1 MFQAMLPHPFN
12 QSQQAS
18 EGSSLYPSKASPS
31 AEHPPAV
38 GGQGVHKARRPA
50 AKRGK
55 GKGYGKDAPA
65 AAHRGQ
71 LHQEFG
77 IIESREG
84 SKEAPEKCSSSQ
96 DCHEDQF
103 TTGVHSCKSSISGIE
118 KLPSC
123 AQVLREDSSDST
135 GSRNSDKI
143 CDESDPRWQSRS
155 STTCSDGHQQ
165 VLQSERNDTVN
176 SLPDIAEKDEVKSPL
191 VKPWKDVQGRFV
203 VVKKLEQAG
212 RNQGAVWMMA
222 DTTTGVPVAT
232 KVMPNSWVQSCPAS
246 FAQAHPY
253 ETENPWQDM
262 AINYFLDSISYP
274 YAIGMRGVYSDEE
287 STRIVYNLASH
298 GDLFGWATKL
308 KIKPGLDREAYLRPI
323 VMQLVHSVKLLHELS
338 ICHRDLSLENIL
350 VTGDGENLQ
359 LKLIDFS
366 TAQPTRFLYGP
377 ASCKFPYGAPEM
389 YAEGATY
396 DGFLADTFA
405 VGVVIYCILL
415 SDYPWMSAKPPGDKA
430 FQFYARYG
438 WQAFAAKKKCRET
451 GELVQNALSAEM
463 LTLLQ
468 GLLEIDPSQRL
479 TLGETVW
486 QADGSFRRSAW
497 QMPGM
502 PTY

>member
-1 MFQAMLPHPFN
+1 MFQAMRPHPFN

-18 EGSSLYPSKASPS
+18 AGSSLYPSKASPS
-31 AEHPPAV
+31 AELPLAV
-38 GGQGVHKARRPA
+38 GGLGVSKAKRPA

-55 GKGYGKDAPA
+55 GKGYGKDIPA
-65 AAHRGQ
+65 AAHQGQ
-71 LHQEFG
+71 LHQECG
-77 IIESREG
+77 IIETRKG
-84 SKEAPEKCSSSQ
+84 SNESPEKCLSSQ
-96 DCHEDQF
+96 DCYEDQCAI
-103 TTGVHSCKSSISGIE
+103 GVQSCKSSTSSIE
-118 KLPSC
+118 SLPSC
-123 AQVLREDSSDST
+123 GQVLREDSSDST
-135 GSRNSDKI
+135 GTGNSDKI
-143 CDESDPRWQSRS
+143 CDEWYSRS
-155 STTCSDGHQQ
+155 STTCSESHQRTTSVPSS
-165 VLQSERNDTVN
+165 VLQSERSDTWQ
-176 SLPDIAEKDEVKSPL
+176 DQVKSPL
-191 VKPWKDVQGRFV
+191 VKPWKEVQGRFV
-203 VVKKLEQAG
+203 VVRKLELAG

-222 DTTTGVPVAT
+222 DTTAGVPVAT

-274 YAIGMRGVYSDEE
+274 YAIGMRGVYSDED
-287 STRIVYNLASH
+287 STRVVYNLASH
-298 GDLFGWATKL
+298 GDLFGWASKL
-308 KIKPGLDREAYLRPI
+308 QIQPGIDREAYLRPI

-350 VTGDGENLQ
+350 VTGNGENLQ

-389 YAEGATY
+389 YANGSTY
-396 DGFLADTFA
+396 DGYLADTFA

-415 SDYPWMSAKPPGDKA
+415 SDYPWMSTKPPGDKA

-438 WQAFAAKKKCRET
+438 WQSFAAKKKCRKT
-451 GELVQNALSAEM
+451 GEVVQNTLSAEA

-497 QMPGM
+497 QMPWM